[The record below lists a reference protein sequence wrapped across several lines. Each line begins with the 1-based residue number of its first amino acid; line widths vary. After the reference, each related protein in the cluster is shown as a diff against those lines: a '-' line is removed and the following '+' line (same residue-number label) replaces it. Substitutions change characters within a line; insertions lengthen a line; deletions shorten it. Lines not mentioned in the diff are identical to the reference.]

1 MLLLNNNSYKVLK
14 GQEKVFGKLSDNA
27 VCEDEELFKK
37 LRIYRKDVS
46 RKENVKPYIVFSDS
60 VLIEI
65 ANTKPKTLEEL
76 GSINGIGNKK
86 IDKYGSDVLSIVKNS
101 RSDK

>member
-1 MLLLNNNSYKVLK
+1 MVA
-14 GQEKVFGKLSDNA
+14 Q
-27 VCEDEELFKK
+27 
-37 LRIYRKDVS
+37 IDVS